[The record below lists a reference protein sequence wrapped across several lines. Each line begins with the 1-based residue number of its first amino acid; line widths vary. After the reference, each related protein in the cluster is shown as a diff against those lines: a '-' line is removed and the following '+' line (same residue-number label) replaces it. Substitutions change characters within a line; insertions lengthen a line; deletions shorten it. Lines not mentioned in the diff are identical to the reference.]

1 LSAPTAEAAEQGSGY
16 ARGARILAIG
26 IGVTGLV
33 TYAYFSLAS
42 HALNDEEYGRISL
55 LWSAILITVSVLYR
69 PVEQLLSRTIAD
81 RDARGL
87 TGSHHLRVA
96 ATIQLALGVVFVIGA
111 LIARGPL
118 QDDLLG
124 GSATL
129 YWILIVAVLAYA
141 ASYFARGFLAG
152 HHWFPL
158 YGALVF
164 FEACAR
170 VMFAVLAVAGVAS
183 GENFVAMGMA
193 AAPIVSLVVVPWAL
207 TRHVRSTGEGSAAAL
222 DAATADEPTAEAGD
236 ADFTLAHGATFASA
250 VLMIMIAEQTFLNAG
265 PLLLKATTEHGGA
278 ALAGFAFNVL
288 LIARAPLQ
296 LFQAIQ
302 TSILPHLTKSHA
314 GGEAD
319 QFRRSINVTLGAI
332 AVFALCVALAMLVLG
347 PWLMGL
353 FFGSEFD
360 YDRGGLVL
368 VSLGM
373 GFYLA
378 AATLNQAS
386 LARGRAPHA
395 AACWVGAALVYVV
408 ALTAWKWDNR
418 ILQVEVAYLSGALL
432 LCGLLYGLYRATDAK
447 T

>member
-1 LSAPTAEAAEQGSGY
+1 MTSSASAESRSY
-16 ARGARILAIG
+16 SSGARILAVG

-33 TYAYFSLAS
+33 TYAYFALAS
-42 HALNDEEYGRISL
+42 HALSDEDYGRISL
-55 LWSAILITVSVLYR
+55 LWSAIFITVSVLYR

-81 RDARGL
+81 RAARGL

-96 ATIQLALGVVFVIGA
+96 ATIQLALGIVFVVGA

-124 GSATL
+124 GSETL
-129 YWILIVAVLAYA
+129 YWILIVSVLAYA
-141 ASYFARGFLAG
+141 ASYFARGYIAG
-152 HHWFPL
+152 HRWFPL

-170 VMFAVLAVAGVAS
+170 VMFAVLAVMGVAS
-183 GENFVAMGMA
+183 GESFVALGMA

-207 TRHVRSTGEGSAAAL
+207 TRHVRATSDRPEIASDL
-222 DAATADEPTAEAGD
+222 DAATADEPTTEAE
-236 ADFTLAHGATFASA
+236 FTLANGAGFAGA
-250 VLMIMIAEQTFLNAG
+250 VLLIMVAEQTFLNAG
-265 PLLLKATTEHGGA
+265 PLLLKATTDVGGA

-302 TSILPHLTKSHA
+302 TSILPSLTKSHA

-319 QFRRSINVTLGAI
+319 EFRRAINVTLVAI
-332 AVFALCVALAMLVLG
+332 AGFALCVALAMLVLG
-347 PWLMGL
+347 PWLMDL

-373 GFYLA
+373 GLYLA
-378 AATLNQAS
+378 AATLNQAA
-386 LARGRAPHA
+386 LARGRAPQA
-395 AACWVGAALVYVV
+395 AACWVVAALVFVV
-408 ALTAWKWDNR
+408 ALVGWEWDDR

-432 LCGLLYGLYRATDAK
+432 LCALLYGLYRVGDRHA
-447 T
+447 

>member
-1 LSAPTAEAAEQGSGY
+1 LTSSESTESRTY
-16 ARGARILAIG
+16 ARGAQILAVG

-42 HALNDEEYGRISL
+42 HALSDEDYGRISL
-55 LWSAILITVSVLYR
+55 LWSAVFITVSVLYR
-69 PVEQLLSRTIAD
+69 PVEQLLSRTISD

-87 TGSHHLRVA
+87 SGSHHLRVA
-96 ATIQLALGVVFVIGA
+96 ATIQLALGVVFAVGA
-111 LIARGPL
+111 LVARGPL

-124 GSATL
+124 GSETL
-129 YWILIVAVLAYA
+129 YWVLIVAVLAYA
-141 ASYFARGFLAG
+141 ASYFARGYLAG

-164 FEACAR
+164 LEACAR

-183 GENFVAMGMA
+183 GASFVALGIA

-207 TRHVRSTGEGSAAAL
+207 TRHVRAGEGSAAAL
-222 DAATADEPTAEAGD
+222 DAATADEPTAEA
-236 ADFTLAHGATFASA
+236 DFTLAHGAGFAGA
-250 VLMIMIAEQTFLNAG
+250 VLVIMVAEQTFLNAG
-265 PLLLKATTEHGGA
+265 PLLLKATTETGGA

-302 TSILPHLTKSHA
+302 TSILPHLTKSRA
-314 GGEAD
+314 TGEAE

-332 AVFALCVALAMLVLG
+332 AVFAACVALAMLSLG
-347 PWLMGL
+347 PWLMDL

-368 VSLGM
+368 VSVGM
-373 GFYLA
+373 GMYLA
-378 AATLNQAS
+378 AATLNQAA
-386 LARGRAPHA
+386 LARGLAARA
-395 AACWVGAALVYVV
+395 AACWVAAALAFTVGLV
-408 ALTAWKWDNR
+408 AWEWDDR
-418 ILQVEVAYLSGALL
+418 ILQVEVVYLCGALV
-432 LCGLLYGLYRATDAK
+432 LCSLLYALYRSSD
-447 T
+447 

>member
-1 LSAPTAEAAEQGSGY
+1 LSASTAERSY
-16 ARGARILAIG
+16 TSGARILAVG

-42 HALNDEEYGRISL
+42 HALSDDDYGRISL
-55 LWSAILITVSVLYR
+55 LWSAIFITVSVLYR

-81 RDARGL
+81 REARGL
-87 TGSHHLRVA
+87 TGLNHLRVA
-96 ATIQLALGVVFVIGA
+96 ASIQLALGVVFVIGA
-111 LIARGPL
+111 LIFRGPL
-118 QDDLLG
+118 EDDLLG
-124 GSATL
+124 GSSAL
-129 YWILIVAVLAYA
+129 YVILIVAVLAYA

-152 HHWFPL
+152 HRWFPL

-183 GENFVAMGMA
+183 GQSFVAMGMA

-207 TRHVRSTGEGSAAAL
+207 TRHVRATSDRPEIASDM
-222 DAATADEPTAEAGD
+222 DAATADEPSSEAE
-236 ADFTLAHGATFASA
+236 FTLANGATFAGA
-250 VLMIMIAEQTFLNAG
+250 VLVIMVSEQTFLNAG
-265 PLLLKATTEHGGA
+265 PLLLKATTGSNGA
-278 ALAGFAFNVL
+278 AIAGFAFNVL

-314 GGEAD
+314 GGEAES
-319 QFRRSINVTLGAI
+319 FRRSINITLAAI
-332 AVFALCVALAMLVLG
+332 AGFAGCVALAMLALG

-360 YDRGGLVL
+360 YGRGGLVL
-368 VSLGM
+368 VSVGM
-373 GFYLA
+373 GMYLA

-386 LARGRAPHA
+386 LARGRAPQA
-395 AACWVGAALVYVV
+395 AACWVAAALAFVV
-408 ALTAWKWDNR
+408 GLVAWRWNDR
-418 ILQVEVAYLSGALL
+418 ILQVEVVYLSGALL
-432 LCGLLYGLYRATDAK
+432 LCALLYGLYRATD
-447 T
+447 